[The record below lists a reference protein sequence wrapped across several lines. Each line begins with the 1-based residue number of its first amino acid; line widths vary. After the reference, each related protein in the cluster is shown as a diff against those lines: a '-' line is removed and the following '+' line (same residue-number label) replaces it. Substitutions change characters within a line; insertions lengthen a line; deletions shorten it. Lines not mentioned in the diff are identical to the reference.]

1 MAFVFSLKTLL
12 RLRELR
18 EAAEMQTLR
27 SLASEVAAVRAEIEA
42 LETAG
47 EEQQRVVC
55 RDSLQGVSG
64 ADLHMHLRR
73 QTAVREHR
81 ERLAQKLKDLEKARE
96 AQQATYT
103 RARQEREVLST
114 IREEQLAMYEEEQS
128 RRDQR
133 QIDDLFLVRYVREQS
148 AAKIP

>member
-18 EAAEMQTLR
+18 EASALQTLR

-42 LETAG
+42 LQTAG
-47 EEQQRVVC
+47 EEQQRGVC

-73 QTAVREHR
+73 QTVFR
-81 ERLAQKLKDLEKARE
+81 ERREVLVQKLKELEKARE
-96 AQQATYT
+96 AQQAIYMK
-103 RARQEREVLST
+103 ARQEREALST
-114 IREEQLAMYEEEQS
+114 LREQQLAAYEEERS
-128 RRDQR
+128 RREQR
-133 QIDDLFLVRYVREQS
+133 QIDDLFLVRYVREQN
-148 AAKIP
+148 AAKIR

>member
-12 RLRELR
+12 RLRELS
-18 EAAEMQTLR
+18 EASELQTLR

-47 EEQQRVVC
+47 EEQQRGVC

-73 QTAVREHR
+73 QTVFRQRREV
-81 ERLAQKLKDLEKARE
+81 LVQKLKELEKVRE
-96 AQQATYT
+96 AQQAIYM
-103 RARQEREVLST
+103 RARQEREALST
-114 IREEQLAMYEEEQS
+114 LREQHLAAYEEEQS
-128 RRDQR
+128 RREQR
-133 QIDDLFLVRYVREQS
+133 QIDDLFLVRYVREQN
-148 AAKIP
+148 AAKIR